1 MSVSNERGE
10 ASSEE
15 MSAAEAASSSEA
27 TPQKM
32 KKDIKKKAKKCKV
45 KFDISLP
52 AQHLVRSI
60 A

>member
-15 MSAAEAASSSEA
+15 MSAAEASSSEA

-32 KKDIKKKAKKCKV
+32 KTDIRKKAKGSRGE
-45 KFDISLP
+45 FGFTYPFI
-52 AQHLVRSI
+52 
-60 A
+60 